1 MISPLL
7 SLTTR
12 FLIGALPRWQASQPE
27 HRQRIYFANHTSHL
41 DTLAIWSSLPAEL
54 RKTTRPVAARDYWD
68 KAGVRRHIAT
78 QGLNVVFIS
87 RDKQSGDPL
96 APLYEA
102 LENGDSLIIFP
113 EGTRHFSP
121 LPAPFKSGL
130 YYLAQKFKTVELIPV
145 YLDNT
150 RRCLPKGS
158 LIPVPLACT
167 VTYGAP
173 LEAIEHEEKAAFLQ
187 RAREAVIALAPT
199 EITTD

>member
-1 MISPLL
+1 MISSLM

-27 HRQRIYFANHTSHL
+27 IRQRIYFANHTSHL

-68 KAGVRRHIAT
+68 RSGIRRYIAT

-87 RDKQSGDPL
+87 REKHSGDPL
-96 APLYEA
+96 SPLYEA

-113 EGTRHFSP
+113 EGTRHFLP
-121 LPAPFKSGL
+121 LPAQFKSGL
-130 YYLAQKFKTVELIPV
+130 YYLAQKFKGVELIPV
-145 YLDNT
+145 YLDHT

-167 VTYGAP
+167 VTYGAA
-173 LEAIEHEEKAAFLQ
+173 LEAIEQEDKAAFLQ
-187 RAREAVIALAPT
+187 RAREAVVGLAPK
-199 EITTD
+199 EIATD

>member
-1 MISPLL
+1 MISSLL
-7 SLTTR
+7 SFTTR
-12 FLIGALPRWQASQPE
+12 FLIGALPRWQASQPQN
-27 HRQRIYFANHTSHL
+27 RQRIYFANHTSHL

-68 KAGVRRHIAT
+68 KAGARRHIAT

-113 EGTRHFSP
+113 EGTRHFLP

-130 YYLAQKFKTVELIPV
+130 YYLSQKFKTVELIPV

-167 VTYGAP
+167 VTYGAA
-173 LEAIEHEEKAAFLQ
+173 LEAIENEGKAAFLQ

>member
-1 MISPLL
+1 MISSLL
-7 SLTTR
+7 SLATR
-12 FLIGALPRWQASQPE
+12 FLISALPRWQASEPQNN
-27 HRQRIYFANHTSHL
+27 QRIYFANHTSHL
-41 DTLAIWSSLPAEL
+41 DTLAIWSSLPLEL

-68 KAGVRRHIAT
+68 KPGIRRSIAV

-87 RDKQSGDPL
+87 RDRSTSDPL

-102 LENGDSLIIFP
+102 LEKGDSLIIFP

-121 LPAPFKSGL
+121 LPVEFKAGL
-130 YYLAQKFKTVELIPV
+130 YHLAQKFRNAELIPV

-167 VTYGAP
+167 VTYGAA
-173 LEAIEHEEKAAFLQ
+173 LEIDENEDKTAFLQ
-187 RAREAVIALAPT
+187 RARNAVIALAPDVSV
-199 EITTD
+199 TD

>member
-1 MISPLL
+1 MISSLL
-7 SLTTR
+7 SLATR
-12 FLIGALPRWQASQPE
+12 FLIAALPRWQASQPQNN
-27 HRQRIYFANHTSHL
+27 QRIYFANHTSHL
-41 DTLAIWSSLPAEL
+41 DTLAIWSSLPPEL

-68 KAGVRRHIAT
+68 KPGIRRHIAV

-87 RDKQSGDPL
+87 RDRSTSDPL

-102 LENGDSLIIFP
+102 LEKGDSLIIFP

-121 LPAPFKSGL
+121 LPVEFKAGL
-130 YYLAQKFKTVELIPV
+130 YHLAQKFKNAELIPV

-167 VTYGAP
+167 VTYGAA
-173 LEAIEHEEKAAFLQ
+173 LEINENEGKAAFLQ
-187 RAREAVIALAPT
+187 RARKAVIALAPDVSV
-199 EITTD
+199 TD